1 MKFSSILSVGLLVVS
16 PLAAAW
22 SKEDR
27 EIFRIR
33 DEIKAHEANPDLTF
47 YELLGVKNS
56 ATIDE
61 ITKAYRKISR
71 TLHPDKVRQQ
81 LIAERTK
88 AKKKATKEPG
98 VNVQKPP
105 TQKEIKSAVKIA
117 SDRQARLGLVRNILS
132 GPDRDRY
139 DHFLKN
145 GFPAWKGT
153 NYYYNR
159 YRPGLGT
166 VLFGVFLV
174 GAGAFHYIALY
185 MSWKRQKDFVERYIR
200 FARNAAWGDNL
211 SIPGIDT
218 TPAPAPAPPA
228 DDEEGPQ
235 QPMNRKQRRMQEQ
248 VARREAAKE
257 RGGRSRKPAAAAS
270 TGSGTAT
277 PREAPVV
284 QAGPTGSK
292 KRVVAENGKILVVD
306 SVGDVYLEEQDAEG
320 NTEQYLLDP
329 NELPQPTIR
338 DTALVRLPVWAYNRT
353 VGRALGQNQ
362 VDLEI
367 DTEDLDSDDGEIQH
381 TPSSDSAA
389 DDFELLEKSTDSL
402 GKAKATG
409 AQTGGKSN
417 KRKNKK
423 R

>member
-1 MKFSSILSVGLLVVS
+1 MKFSSILSVGLLVMS

-33 DEIKAHEANPDLTF
+33 DEIRAHEANPDQTF
-47 YELLGVKNS
+47 YDLLGVKNS
-56 ATIDE
+56 ASIDE

-81 LIAERTK
+81 IIAERTK
-88 AKKKATKEPG
+88 AKKKAGKEPG

-105 TQKEIKSAVKIA
+105 TQKEIKAAVKIA
-117 SDRQARLGLVRNILS
+117 SERQARLGLVRKLLS
-132 GPDRDRY
+132 GPERDRY

-166 VLFGVFLV
+166 VLFGVFLM

-185 MSWKRQKDFVERYIR
+185 MSWKRQKDFVERYIK

-211 SIPGIDT
+211 SIPGIDS
-218 TPAPAPAPPA
+218 TPAPAAAA
-228 DDEEGPQ
+228 DDGEGPP

-248 VARREAAKE
+248 VARREATKE
-257 RGGRSRKPAAAAS
+257 RGGRFRKSAGGGS
-270 TGSGTAT
+270 GSGSGTAT
-277 PREAPVV
+277 PREMPAV
-284 QAGPTGSK
+284 QGGPTGSK

-306 SVGDVYLEEQDAEG
+306 SLGDVYLEEQDEDG

-338 DTALVRLPVWAYNRT
+338 DTALVRLPIWAYNRT
-353 VGRALGQNQ
+353 VGRALGQNN
-362 VDLEI
+362 VDLKI
-367 DTEDLDSDDGEIQH
+367 DTEDLDSDDGEVQH

-402 GKAKATG
+402 GKAKASG
-409 AQTGGKSN
+409 AHTGGKTN